1 MHNDGELPA
10 TPTDL
15 DPSPK
20 PSFKPTPKRA
30 ALSGWV
36 GSTLEYY
43 DFFIYAQAAA
53 LVFPILF
60 FPKGSSS
67 VAIIAALA
75 TYGAGYVMRPIGGA
89 VLGHL
94 SDTLGRKRILLA
106 SMIIIGLST
115 TMIGLL
121 PTYASIG
128 WIAPL
133 LLVVLRL
140 IQGFAVGGELACAST
155 VIVEHTPDGKR
166 GFYGSFATQGVNAGQ
181 LLAASFFLPLSALM
195 PDDTFLSWGWRI
207 PFLLSVVVLFAGYLI
222 RRQVDE
228 TPVFQRGATAG
239 ARRRAPL
246 AEVIRNSPVAMAR
259 VFLMSTSNVI
269 LVLTTVFGA
278 TYATSAAY
286 GIGFSISMFLAITVC
301 VNIVAIS
308 LNPLLGKL
316 SDLKGRRFNS
326 AFGILGSSIA
336 AVFFLYFISIGNQV
350 LTLISAVISAGVLYS
365 FHNSSYPAFYQEM
378 FPTRTRVT
386 GFALPFN
393 LGNAL
398 SAFMASLFATF
409 APPGANVPLIV
420 GSIVLGMGVIGAI
433 AAWTAPETYRISL
446 TDENNQSRPSS
457 RASGSAQIVPHP

>member
-1 MHNDGELPA
+1 MPKDAEMRVRQPDVAASSG
-10 TPTDL
+10 TP
-15 DPSPK
+15 
-20 PSFKPTPKRA
+20 FKATPKRA
-30 ALSGWV
+30 ALSGWI

-60 FPKGSSS
+60 FPKGSGS

-94 SDTLGRKRILLA
+94 SDTVGRKRILLA
-106 SMIIIGLST
+106 SMIVIGVST
-115 TMIGLL
+115 TTIGLL

-128 WIAPL
+128 WVAPL
-133 LLVVLRL
+133 LLVLLRL
-140 IQGFAVGGELACAST
+140 AQGFAVGGELACAST
-155 VIVEHTPDGKR
+155 VIVEHTPNDKR

-195 PDDTFLSWGWRI
+195 PDEAFHSWGWRI
-207 PFLLSVVVLFAGYLI
+207 PFLLSVVVLFAGYFI
-222 RRQVDE
+222 RSRVQE
-228 TPVFQRGATAG
+228 TPVFQQDTSRVAS
-239 ARRRAPL
+239 RQAPL
-246 AEVIRNSPVAMAR
+246 AQVFRENRGAMVR
-259 VFLMSTSNVI
+259 VFLMSTSNVV
-269 LVLTTVFGA
+269 LVLTSVFGA
-278 TYATSAAY
+278 TYATSTAY
-286 GIGFSISMFLAITVC
+286 GVGFSVSVFLAITVC
-301 VNIVAIS
+301 VNVVAIA

-316 SDLKGRRFNS
+316 SDRNGRRFNS
-326 AFGILGSSIA
+326 AFGILGSTIA
-336 AVFFLYFISIGNQV
+336 AVAFLYFISIGNQA
-350 LTLISAVISAGVLYS
+350 LTLVSAVISAGVLYS

-420 GSIVLGMGVIGAI
+420 GSIVLGIGIVGSI
-433 AAWTAPETYRISL
+433 AAWTAPETYQTSL
-446 TDENNQSRPSS
+446 TERTDVERHAPRSS
-457 RASGSAQIVPHP
+457 